1 MKKICIHYFRQNWKL
16 FNVHDVNN
24 HIIPCIDNV
33 YKLDRYI
40 DRHIRAENYSNFA
53 SINRLFPI
61 VRVFQDQGGCCYF
74 FSKPD

>member
-1 MKKICIHYFRQNWKL
+1 MLLIKETECTSAEKSPQYMQKNFRQNWKL

-40 DRHIRAENYSNFA
+40 DRHIRAENYSN
-53 SINRLFPI
+53 LH
-61 VRVFQDQGGCCYF
+61 Q
-74 FSKPD
+74 